1 MSTNAIVAELT
12 RYRDAI
18 NTAIVALNDVDEPVM
33 REGFV
38 PLTSLPKG
46 VHFPKLPKPGTVLK
60 KATAPAR
67 RGWTMSAAARKKLSD
82 AAKARWKKA
91 KKAGKST
98 L

>member
-1 MSTNAIVAELT
+1 MPTIAIVAELT

-18 NTAIVALNDVDEPVM
+18 NTAIVALNDVDEPVEA
-33 REGFV
+33 RNAAF
-38 PLTSLPKG
+38 L
-46 VHFPKLPKPGTVLK
+46 HFPKLPKPGTVVK

-98 L
+98 LKK